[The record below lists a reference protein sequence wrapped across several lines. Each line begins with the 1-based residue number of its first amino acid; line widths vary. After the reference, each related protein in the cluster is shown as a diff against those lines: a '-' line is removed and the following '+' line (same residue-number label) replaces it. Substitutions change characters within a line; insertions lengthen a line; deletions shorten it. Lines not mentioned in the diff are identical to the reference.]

1 MKLGIIGAG
10 HMAQK
15 YLEVLTNDK
24 KFEVNC
30 LCSRSSKSSKKLSS
44 KFGIPKSY
52 TDLKKMLN
60 DNEFDALIIAV
71 SIENTY
77 KISKYILSKKI
88 PLLIEKPIS
97 LNLIEAKNLSII
109 AKRNRVKNMVA
120 LNRRFYSNFYKIKNL
135 IGSDQIKNIIIEGH
149 ERFWR
154 VSGNYSNKIEKNW
167 LYANSIHTIDLM
179 LFFGGDIDKLNIFK
193 KKQKNKYA
201 DNFQLTISFKNNAL
215 GSYTSNWDVPGGWSA
230 KIYTENHFFNCIN
243 LEDCI
248 YNDRSF
254 IKKKLVLIS
263 LIKNINLGFTG
274 C

>member
-88 PLLIEKPIS
+88 PLHDGGTPVRNWLHAYDTAQAVITI
-97 LNLIEAKNLSII
+97 IEAG
-109 AKRNRVKNMVA
+109 VKNEIYNVCGGYEQTNLDTVNKIITLYYDQDVSLRENFPYYKEDRNHFLDLSYSRQGQDVRYA
-120 LNRRFYSNFYKIKNL
+120 LN
-135 IGSDQIKNIIIEGH
+135 D
-149 ERFWR
+149 
-154 VSGNYSNKIEKNW
+154 
-167 LYANSIHTIDLM
+167 
-179 LFFGGDIDKLNIFK
+179 DKLRNI
-193 KKQKNKYA
+193 
-201 DNFQLTISFKNNAL
+201 
-215 GSYTSNWDVPGGWSA
+215 GWSP
-230 KIYTENHFFNCIN
+230 KKVFDEELPEIVKYYKEN
-243 LEDCI
+243 
-248 YNDRSF
+248 F
-254 IKKKLVLIS
+254 IW
-263 LIKNINLGFTG
+263 
-274 C
+274 